1 MKLFI
6 CCILTAFCMNLY
18 ASDSRK
24 NIWLSCSYYN
34 DYDKLRGT
42 DDRSFVTELSACY
55 DHNTIYLYSEKAFHE
70 VHIVVTDA
78 SGSTLCEEYT
88 SLAPWAEHSLFIG
101 DVAAGEYTLIIDTEI
116 GRYQGS
122 FLISNE

>member
-1 MKLFI
+1 
-6 CCILTAFCMNLY
+6 MNLY

-34 DYDKLRGT
+34 DYDKLRST
-42 DDRSFVTELSACY
+42 DDRSLVTELSAYY
-55 DHNTIYLYSEKAFHE
+55 DNNTIYLYSEKAFHE

-78 SGSTLCEEYT
+78 SGSMLCEEYT
-88 SLAPWAEHSLFIG
+88 SLVPGTEHSLFIG
-101 DVAAGEYTLIIDTEI
+101 DVAAGEYQLIIDTEV

-122 FLISNE
+122 FQIANE

>member
-1 MKLFI
+1 
-6 CCILTAFCMNLY
+6 MNLY

-34 DYDKLRGT
+34 DYDKLRST

-55 DHNTIYLYSEKAFHE
+55 DSNTIYLYSEKAFHE

-78 SGSTLCEEYT
+78 SGSMLCEEYT
-88 SLAPWAEHSLFIG
+88 SLVSGAEHSLFIG
-101 DVAAGEYTLIIDTEI
+101 DITVGEYQLIIDTEI

-122 FLISNE
+122 FQIANE